1 MELIEK
7 NGKYYQECKLA
18 LLDAK
23 EIGFN
28 KFNIIKD
35 VRSNELKYSLSD
47 EIGET
52 ELSSSIINN
61 FKLQHL
67 YIISDEEIKEG
78 DYILSKFYYEDKC
91 VKNRAFNWILTKVRE
106 IKNGKIF
113 SNPLS
118 NLEGGGCSSDSSNSF
133 KVIASTD
140 KLLLPLF
147 NQYSPIEYLPKIP
160 SSFIE
165 SYIKSYNEGSTISKV
180 LVQVVKNSKG
190 DIADGGKYH
199 FLKLNENTVIIEKKE
214 QEKTEDKVYTEEEII
229 FGVRKM
235 LSSENIKFHYVRE
248 ELPKFLEE
256 AKKEIIS
263 FKTNLKK

>member
-7 NGKYYQECKLA
+7 DGKYYQECKLVI
-18 LLDAK
+18 LDAN

-47 EIGET
+47 ERGET

-61 FKLQHL
+61 WKLQHL
-67 YIISDEEIKEG
+67 YIIYDEEIKEG
-78 DYILSKFYYEDKC
+78 DYILSKFYHEDKC
-91 VKNRAFNWILTKVRE
+91 VTNRAFNWILTKVRE
-106 IKNGKIF
+106 IKNGKIL

-118 NLEGGGCSSDSSNSF
+118 NLEGGGCYSYSSNSF
-133 KVIASTD
+133 KVVATTD
-140 KLLLPLF
+140 RLRISEMYTLTAVLPQL
-147 NQYSPIEYLPKIP
+147 SKE
-160 SSFIE
+160 FIE
-165 SYIKSYNEGSTISKV
+165 SYIEVYNAGKPITNV
-180 LVQVVKNSKG
+180 LVESVLVNHEEAGQPQF
-190 DIADGGKYH
+190 GGYDLPAKPQ
-199 FLKLNENTVIIEKKE
+199 LKLKDNSIIIKDKEEKI
-214 QEKTEDKVYTEEEII
+214 YTEEEII

-235 LSSENIKFHYVRE
+235 LASENIKFHYVRE

-263 FKTNLKK
+263 FKTNFKK